1 MKLNSRYCLTAISA
15 LLISC
20 VSVETYA
27 EKNTFATDSLN
38 IKKETIDTVV
48 GKTLKEIVVEG
59 QSQYVTSEGM
69 VFMPD
74 EKTRKMASNG
84 FSLLDIMAI
93 PGLNVN
99 RVEGTVK
106 TAADNDVS
114 FFIDYQPA
122 STAQMRGL
130 LPEDVRRVEVLDYPA
145 DPRFKGEKHVVN
157 FILVKYEHGG
167 YVNGGGM
174 QGLRTS
180 WGLYNLYSKTAYKSM
195 TYDVL
200 LGATY
205 INPMHSDH
213 IDTES
218 IYHFPG
224 MEVKHEQV
232 SRNIKSVSPGYWV
245 SARVIY
251 EKERMSIAN
260 TIGYSGNRTKN
271 GETEYTDIFS
281 SPLYPSGKSIQRED
295 RRSNSVEWSGDYS
308 FELPW
313 NLWLVASPS
322 ATYTRSHNDSF
333 FTSDGF
339 EIANKVPETA
349 WNAGLNAIIQRSFGK
364 HSLTL
369 QLKGGLSNNYMD
381 YLGTNPIHI
390 IARQGDFM
398 GKIKGAFRFSK
409 LNLDATVGLYTS
421 RYSTNSDVEL
431 QTTMDADVSA
441 NYRFD
446 QKNSLRLTYQL
457 SYTNPTK
464 AARNP
469 NLVFSNMIDA
479 LQGNPDLRRYSKNRA
494 SLEYTLLL
502 TNDLWISLT
511 GQFIHY
517 ADPIVATY
525 TPILVEDKYM
535 MVRSSENMGHY
546 SIAHYGGS
554 ITYKLFNKSLTL
566 TGSIYGREDWRNYYG
581 SAHTSYPEISAR
593 VQYILK
599 DFYFS
604 ANWRSRSMGLG
615 WTDYSKGKHRYSLSI
630 GYSKAGFD
638 ITATANDFFEKSKKY
653 STSYMSTPYFDQQT
667 TRYGIPGVCSFSVSV
682 SYSFSYGKKVNQWD
696 RVGQAGTVESGANL

>member
-1 MKLNSRYCLTAISA
+1 M
-15 LLISC
+15 
-20 VSVETYA
+20 
-27 EKNTFATDSLN
+27 N

-84 FSLLDIMAI
+84 FSLLDMMAI
-93 PGLNVN
+93 PGLNVD

-251 EKERMSIAN
+251 EKERDRKSTRLN
-260 TIGYSGNRTKN
+260 
-271 GETEYTDIFS
+271 S
-281 SPLYPSGKSIQRED
+281 S
-295 RRSNSVEWSGDYS
+295 
-308 FELPW
+308 
-313 NLWLVASPS
+313 
-322 ATYTRSHNDSF
+322 H
-333 FTSDGF
+333 
-339 EIANKVPETA
+339 
-349 WNAGLNAIIQRSFGK
+349 
-364 HSLTL
+364 
-369 QLKGGLSNNYMD
+369 
-381 YLGTNPIHI
+381 
-390 IARQGDFM
+390 
-398 GKIKGAFRFSK
+398 
-409 LNLDATVGLYTS
+409 
-421 RYSTNSDVEL
+421 
-431 QTTMDADVSA
+431 
-441 NYRFD
+441 
-446 QKNSLRLTYQL
+446 
-457 SYTNPTK
+457 
-464 AARNP
+464 
-469 NLVFSNMIDA
+469 
-479 LQGNPDLRRYSKNRA
+479 
-494 SLEYTLLL
+494 
-502 TNDLWISLT
+502 
-511 GQFIHY
+511 
-517 ADPIVATY
+517 
-525 TPILVEDKYM
+525 
-535 MVRSSENMGHY
+535 
-546 SIAHYGGS
+546 
-554 ITYKLFNKSLTL
+554 
-566 TGSIYGREDWRNYYG
+566 
-581 SAHTSYPEISAR
+581 
-593 VQYILK
+593 
-599 DFYFS
+599 
-604 ANWRSRSMGLG
+604 
-615 WTDYSKGKHRYSLSI
+615 
-630 GYSKAGFD
+630 
-638 ITATANDFFEKSKKY
+638 
-653 STSYMSTPYFDQQT
+653 
-667 TRYGIPGVCSFSVSV
+667 
-682 SYSFSYGKKVNQWD
+682 
-696 RVGQAGTVESGANL
+696 